1 MSAQG
6 PLSAPQGCSVSP
18 DNRAALHATAS
29 CFAALHATA
38 SCFAIGYRD
47 GIASPRPTACLE
59 FPIKIGNTSPLACSL
74 QELFLPQRLL
84 PATRRAQWALHI
96 TSTRSFLLPLS
107 QPTAAELLQPQ
118 LLSARNGADRGQR
131 GDTAPQQGD
140 IPNLR

>member
-6 PLSAPQGCSVSP
+6 PLSAPQDCSVSP

-74 QELFLPQRLL
+74 QEVMEACAHTSVYVFPLQHTSLL
-84 PATRRAQWALHI
+84 VRSGIHAATC
-96 TSTRSFLLPLS
+96 
-107 QPTAAELLQPQ
+107 E
-118 LLSARNGADRGQR
+118 
-131 GDTAPQQGD
+131 
-140 IPNLR
+140 